1 MIITLL
7 LFISAALTY
16 LYLNKEDLS
25 RNLLDVLNKSQNGEV
40 TVEKISLEL
49 FEQFPSFSIGLG
61 NVSYYENSSLYR
73 NNKEEPFCQL
83 KNVFL
88 SFNLLDLLEGKI
100 NISKITLKDGYF
112 QVVTYQDSTSN
123 LFNAFSPKK
132 DSIYQ
137 TEIEG
142 VDTVQVYEE
151 PDKQE
156 VKYFLSVDDLIIK
169 NVTLQFENNVF
180 RRESSLLVDEL
191 NASFNH
197 ENRMNYVWLESD
209 LKLNYYKLNSSTVL
223 KNNTVHIAT
232 DLIYNGN
239 ERLLTVKPSNL
250 GFDGA
255 TFDIAG
261 SFKVN
266 DGEIDLE
273 ISGSDKNFSILS
285 LFMKDDF
292 ILGNVENLI
301 KGNYYFNGFIKGKTY
316 NEIPHIELSFG
327 VKNVNLNMEL
337 VGRSINN
344 LNFDA
349 FLTTGYKKDFSDA
362 YIKIENFIAQLPGGF
377 TNGSLFVEN
386 LIDPKIKLNW
396 YLKTDLIG
404 FDDILKIDAFDSLDG
419 RVSIDADIDGKVNF
433 EEGRIIGDKNHVEI
447 NFEDVSV
454 TIPNAISLNKINGKI
469 KREND
474 DFSIDNLRASIWGT
488 DVLINGRF
496 NKILSLIFN
505 IESDIT
511 ANLHLQSEKF
521 ILPEVFSF
529 DPSIGVSFNHTLKN
543 LDMKVG
549 AKSTTSRL
557 MNFDSFP
564 AIDFK
569 IESMSAEFDDFPDL
583 KLVNSNLSI
592 YDDTTGF
599 NIKFN
604 PLNAY
609 GANGYVELNGAYNG
623 SAWKPYSL
631 ISDVKADKI
640 DLLNLLNQFDMDLDS
655 TSIFNL
661 IINGD
666 FNFKLE
672 FPKDSLIFKTLRLA
686 DADLLVFDRSRDD
699 TIITKSFTLD
709 FNDIYYNLDI
719 DSNPMSTLTTHGFY
733 EASRLRT
740 NSFDINNM
748 MHKATV
754 NNGLYKIFLK
764 ANSFFDSE
772 GSGVFIATPWSK
784 IPSYSLKYT
793 VDEFDIKDVLLSF
806 SQDSVLTGEMSLSID
821 LNMLGDNWDSLK
833 NKLSGTMN
841 LEGNNLLLYGID
853 TDELLKKVERSQ
865 NFTLL
870 DVSAV
875 LLTGPVGLAVTKGTD
890 VAVLVTTSSGE
901 VTEIPKIVSNWNINN
916 GIISMNDVAFST
928 NKNRIAAKGSV
939 NLTKQNL
946 NITFGVLRKD
956 GSLRFSQDI
965 YGKFDNP
972 EYGKINVISTVL
984 SPVTNLWN
992 SVFRIEGEV
1001 FYDGLVK
1008 HPE

>member
-1 MIITLL
+1 MVITIV
-7 LFISAALTY
+7 LFLSAALAY

-61 NVSYYENSSLYR
+61 NVTYYENSSLNR
-73 NNKEEPFCQL
+73 NNNEEPFCQL
-83 KNVFL
+83 NNVYL
-88 SFNLLDLLEGKI
+88 SFNLLDLLDGKI

-112 QVVTYQDSTSN
+112 RVVTYQDSTSN
-123 LFNAFSPKK
+123 LLNAFGPKK
-132 DSIYQ
+132 DSTYH
-137 TEIEG
+137 TEIEV

-151 PDKQE
+151 LEKQK
-156 VKYFLSVDDLIIK
+156 VKYFLSVDDLTIK
-169 NVTLQFENNVF
+169 NVTLEFENNVF
-180 RRESSLLVDEL
+180 KRESSLLVDEL
-191 NASFNH
+191 NASFTH
-197 ENRMNYVWLESD
+197 ENNMNYVWLESD
-209 LKLNYYKLNSSTVL
+209 LKLNYYKLNNSTIL
-223 KNNTVHIAT
+223 KNNSVHIAT
-232 DLIYNGN
+232 DLIYDGN
-239 ERLLTVKPSNL
+239 EKLITVKPSSL

-261 SFKVN
+261 SFN
-266 DGEIDLE
+266 INNGDIDIQ

-285 LFMKDDF
+285 LFMKEDF
-292 ILGNVENLI
+292 IYGNVENLI

-327 VKNVNLNMEL
+327 VKDVNLNMEL

-349 FLTTGYKKDFSDA
+349 FLTTGLKKDFSEA
-362 YIKIENFIAQLPGGF
+362 YIRIDNFKAQLPGGF
-377 TNGSLFVEN
+377 TNGSLIVEN
-386 LIDPKIKLNW
+386 LIDPKVKLNW
-396 YLKTDLIG
+396 YLETDLIG
-404 FDDILKIDAFDSLDG
+404 FDDILKIDAVDSLDG
-419 RVSIDADIDGKVNF
+419 KIIIEADIDGKINF
-433 EEGRIIGDKNHVEI
+433 TEGRIIGDKNNVEI
-447 NFEDVSV
+447 IFEDVSLV
-454 TIPNAISLNKINGKI
+454 IPDAISLDKINGTI
-469 KREND
+469 EREND
-474 DFSIDNLRASIWGT
+474 NFKIDNLRASIWGT
-488 DVLINGRF
+488 DVLLNGRF
-496 NKILSLIFN
+496 NKIFSLIFN

-511 ANLHLQSEKF
+511 ANLHLQSNKF

-529 DPSIGVSFNHTLKN
+529 DPSIGESFNHTLKN
-543 LDMKVG
+543 LDLKVN

-564 AIDFK
+564 AIDFN

-631 ISDVKADKI
+631 SSDVKADKI
-640 DLLNLLNQFDMDLDS
+640 DLLNLLNQFELDLDS

-661 IINGD
+661 IINGT

-686 DADLLVFDRSRDD
+686 DADLLIFDRSRDD

-719 DSNPMSTLTTHGFY
+719 DSNPMSTLTTYGFY
-733 EASRLRT
+733 EASRFRT
-740 NSFDINNM
+740 NSFDIKDLD
-748 MHKATV
+748 HKATV
-754 NNGLYKIFLK
+754 NSGLYKISLK
-764 ANSFFDSE
+764 AKSFFDSE

-784 IPSYSLKYT
+784 IPNYQLKYS
-793 VDEFDIKDVLLSF
+793 VEEFDINDLLVSF
-806 SQDSVLTGEMSLSID
+806 SQDSVLTGKMSLSID

-833 NKLSGTMN
+833 NKLSGTIK
-841 LEGNNLLLYGID
+841 LEGNDLLLYGID

-875 LLTGPVGLAVTKGTD
+875 LLTGPVGLAITKGSD
-890 VAVLVTTSSGE
+890 VAVLVATSVGE
-901 VTEIPKIVSNWNINN
+901 VTEIPKFVSDWEINN
-916 GIISMNDVAFST
+916 GIISMKDVAFST
-928 NKNRIAAKGSV
+928 NKNRIAAMGSV
-939 NLTKQNL
+939 NLSDQNL

-972 EYGKINVISTVL
+972 EFGKINVISTVL

>member
-1 MIITLL
+1 MV
-7 LFISAALTY
+7 LFILTAVVY

-61 NVSYYENSSLYR
+61 NVTYYENSSLNR
-73 NNKEEPFCQL
+73 NNNEEPFCQL
-83 KNVFL
+83 ENIFL
-88 SFNLLDLLEGKI
+88 AFNLLDLLDGKI
-100 NISKITLKDGYF
+100 NISKITIKDGYLRI
-112 QVVTYQDSTSN
+112 VTYMDSTSN
-123 LFNAFSPKK
+123 LYHAINPKK
-132 DSIYQ
+132 DSTSHI
-137 TEIEG
+137 EIKEI
-142 VDTVQVYEE
+142 DTVQVYKELDE
-151 PDKQE
+151 QE
-156 VKYFLSVDDLIIK
+156 AKYFLSVDDLTIQ
-169 NVTLQFENNVF
+169 NVTLNFDNRVF
-180 RRESSLLVDEL
+180 KRESSIFVEEFK
-191 NASFNH
+191 ASFNH
-197 ENRMNYVWLESD
+197 ENNMNYVWLESD
-209 LKLNYYKLNSSTVL
+209 LILNYYKLNNSTIL
-223 KNNTVHIAT
+223 KNNSVQIKT
-232 DLIYNGN
+232 DLIYNAN
-239 ERLLTVKPSNL
+239 EKLITVKPSNI

-261 SFKVN
+261 SFNIN
-266 DGEIDLE
+266 DGDINLR
-273 ISGSDKNFSILS
+273 INGSDKNFSILS
-285 LFMKDDF
+285 LFLEDDF
-292 ILGNVENLI
+292 IQGNVENLI
-301 KGNYYFNGFIKGKTY
+301 KGNYYFDGTVKGKTY
-316 NEIPHIELSFG
+316 NETPHIELSFG
-327 VKNVNLNMEL
+327 VKDVNLNMEL

-349 FLTTGYKKDFSDA
+349 FITTGFKKDFSDA
-362 YIKIENFIAQLPGGF
+362 YIKIQNFKAQLPGGF
-377 TNGSLFVEN
+377 TKGSLIVEN
-386 LIDPKIKLNW
+386 LAEPKVKLNW

-404 FDDILKIDAFDSLDG
+404 FDDILKIDAVDSLDG
-419 RVSIDADIDGKVNF
+419 VITIDADIDGKINF
-433 EEGRIIGDKNHVEI
+433 EEGRIIGNKNHVEI

-454 TIPNAISLNKINGKI
+454 TFPNAISLTKINGTI
-469 KREND
+469 EREND
-474 DFSIDNLRASIWGT
+474 NFKIDNLRASIWGT
-488 DVLINGRF
+488 DILINGQF
-496 NKILSLIFN
+496 NKIFSLIFN
-505 IESDIT
+505 IESDISAT
-511 ANLHLQSEKF
+511 LHLESENF

-529 DPSIGVSFNHTLKN
+529 DPSIGESFNHTLKN
-543 LDMKVG
+543 LDLKVG

-557 MNFDSFP
+557 LNFDSFP

-583 KLVNSNLSI
+583 KLVNTNLSI

-599 NIKFN
+599 NIKFK

-631 ISDVKADKI
+631 SSDVKAEKI
-640 DLLNLLNQFDMDLDS
+640 DLLNLLNQFELDLDS

-672 FPKDSLIFKTLRLA
+672 FPKDSLIFKTLRIA
-686 DADLLVFDRSRDD
+686 DADLLIYDRSRDD

-719 DSNPMSTLTTHGFY
+719 DSNPMSTLTTYGFY
-733 EASRLRT
+733 EANRLRT
-740 NSFDINNM
+740 NSFDIKDLD
-748 MHKATV
+748 HKATV
-754 NNGLYKIFLK
+754 NNGLYAIFLQ

-772 GSGVFIATPWSK
+772 GSGVFIATPWSE
-784 IPSYSLKYT
+784 IPRYQLKYT
-793 VDEFDIKDVLLSF
+793 VEEFDIKDVLLSF
-806 SQDSVLTGEMSLSID
+806 SQDSVLTGKMSLSID

-833 NKLSGTMN
+833 TKLSGTIN
-841 LEGNNLLLYGID
+841 LEGNDLLLYGLD

-875 LLTGPVGLAVTKGTD
+875 LLTGPVGLAVTKGSD
-890 VAVLVTTSSGE
+890 VAVLVATSVGE
-901 VTEIPKIVSNWNINN
+901 VTEIPKFISDWEINN
-916 GIISMNDVAFST
+916 GIIIMKDVAFST
-928 NKNRIAAKGSV
+928 NKNRIAAKGSINV
-939 NLTKQNL
+939 TDQSL

-956 GSLRFSQDI
+956 GSLIFSQDI

-992 SVFRIEGEV
+992 SVFKIEGEI
-1001 FYDGLVK
+1001 FYDGSVK